1 MRILLFYINNRQFIL
16 HFDELGLCQALDQS
30 LLDNIATSLDLRFD
44 VLNNLNGGCQVRLTF
59 TNKGRRVINGDNWT
73 VYFNSIRKITPGFT
87 PRIKMAVVHI
97 DGYLHKLTP
106 TRHFPSLLPGKEL
119 KLDLK
124 AEYSIVS
131 KTDVMPNWY
140 VVARGLEPRII
151 HSTAGESMKFV
162 GPFDTPSKWK
172 RSGQDMY
179 DPFTPEKRFD
189 NIKVNDIRKAGNLI
203 LPTPSALKVKSIS
216 QKVNVRCG
224 NWNIIARRSL
234 VNEGQ
239 YLAGSSMHY
248 YYYYCCCRCCCCC
261 CCCC

>member
-44 VLNNLNGGCQVRLTF
+44 VLNNLIGGCQVRLTF
-59 TNKGRRVINGDNWT
+59 TNNGRRVISGDNWT

-106 TRHFPSLLPGKEL
+106 TRHFPRLLPGKEL

-179 DPFTPEKRFD
+179 DPLTPEKRFD

-203 LPTPSALKVKSIS
+203 LPTPSALKVKSIT
-216 QKVNVRCG
+216 QKVNLRCG

-248 YYYYCCCRCCCCC
+248 YYYCCCRCCCCC
-261 CCCC
+261 CC